1 LVLLRFGHSA
11 KFVLGAD
18 KPLNYPG
25 DPEVLGCLRS
35 LDILNCFVSPDVFW
49 IVLVLLRL
57 WTIPIFL
64 GYCGS

>member
-1 LVLLRFGHSA
+1 MLLRFGHSA
-11 KFVLGAD
+11 KVLLGAD

-35 LDILNCFVSPDVFW
+35 LDILDCFGAPDVFW

-57 WTIPIFL
+57 WTIPRLL
-64 GYCGS
+64 GFRGS